1 MIHVFLEKT
10 KDIKALEFSTVYP
23 IFMIESMGI
32 KKYSSVKKKIG
43 GIGE

>member
-1 MIHVFLEKT
+1 MIHVFLEKS
-10 KDIKALEFSTVYP
+10 KDIKAPENSTVDP
-23 IFMIESMGI
+23 IFMIESLGI